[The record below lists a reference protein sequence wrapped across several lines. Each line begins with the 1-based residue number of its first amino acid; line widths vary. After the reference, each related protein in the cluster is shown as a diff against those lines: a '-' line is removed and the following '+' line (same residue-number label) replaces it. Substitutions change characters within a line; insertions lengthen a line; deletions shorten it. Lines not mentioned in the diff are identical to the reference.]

1 MDSRAYRLS
10 RVYSQGWK
18 AAKEMRLVDR
28 SDDLHVKPTAPENPH
43 DTIEERASWSKGFED
58 ALCNSEST
66 NRTSNV
72 RFWGRPNR
80 KTGWKPSGHAKR

>member
-1 MDSRAYRLS
+1 LS

-18 AAKEMRLVDR
+18 AAKEMRSVDC
-28 SDDLHVKPTAPENPH
+28 SEDLHVKPTVPENPH

-66 NRTSNV
+66 KRASNV
-72 RFWGRPNR
+72 RFWGQSHR
-80 KTGWKPSGHAKR
+80 KTGWKPSRPIKR